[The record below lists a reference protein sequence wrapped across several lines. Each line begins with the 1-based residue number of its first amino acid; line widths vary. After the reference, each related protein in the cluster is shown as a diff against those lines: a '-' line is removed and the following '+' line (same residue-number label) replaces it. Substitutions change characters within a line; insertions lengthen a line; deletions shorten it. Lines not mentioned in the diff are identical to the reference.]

1 MSKLGKIFGIL
12 VVVLSIA
19 VAVLSFMVSKH
30 REQFRDR
37 AAVLAEGVSK
47 TGSTLSQG
55 TGSAVGGS
63 VTFTPAPAGG
73 KESGTLGWNDYK
85 TNASGYKDNIGK
97 VVDLAKK
104 VSDQRNK
111 MSDAL
116 KSIGEE
122 LKLPAD
128 LDVSSESLNNL
139 GSYDGALASMASHID
154 AVKKRD
160 EALRVSLENLS
171 GVLKS
176 IGDSFGEEAFYTRKV
191 KEGGAAPAKEEKKE
205 GEEGEEA
212 EEAVPAGK
220 AYEGYQYEEALA
232 ALEGAARK
240 LVERA
245 KDYEACFRDMI
256 NAIPKYSWRTSA
268 NALPSDAY
276 KNILKGLVD
285 DAKAINAKI
294 AGLEE
299 SLAKT
304 KALLDE
310 KTGELKTCEAENA
323 KLQEELKAMTKERD
337 LLKKRLDFIGGGS
350 EQVAPEVKEHVVLEN
365 VKEVSKDITGNIIG
379 VIKEWNLVTL
389 NLGNDKVVPGL
400 KLAVNQGGEY
410 VATIKIIKC
419 EERVSMGEVILGK
432 VDDIKEGAV
441 VFMSATGLQGA
452 DKAKED

>member
-37 AAVLAEGVSK
+37 AATLAEGVSK

-55 TGSAVGGS
+55 TGSPVGSS

-73 KESGTLGWNDYK
+73 KESGALGWNEYK
-85 TNASGYKDNIGK
+85 TNAQGYKDNVGK

-139 GSYDGALASMASHID
+139 GSYDGALASVASHID

-171 GVLKS
+171 GILKS
-176 IGDSFGEEAFYTRKV
+176 IGDSFGESAFYTRTV

-205 GEEGEEA
+205 GEEEEGEEA
-212 EEAVPAGK
+212 DEAAPAGK
-220 AYEGYQYEEALA
+220 AYGGYQYEEGLA
-232 ALEGAARK
+232 ALEAAARK
-240 LVERA
+240 IVERA
-245 KDYEACFRDMI
+245 KDYESCFRDMI
-256 NAIPKYSWRTSA
+256 NAVNKYSWRTSA
-268 NALPSDAY
+268 NALPSDSY
-276 KNILKGLVD
+276 KNILKGLVE
-285 DAKAINAKI
+285 DAKGINAKI

-299 SLAKT
+299 ALAKT

-310 KTGELKTCEAENA
+310 KTEELKTSEAQNE
-323 KLQEELKAMTKERD
+323 KLQEELKTMTKERD
-337 LLKKRLDFIGGGS
+337 LLKKRLDFMGGGS
-350 EQVAPEVKEHVVLEN
+350 EQATPEVKEHIVLEDA
-365 VKEVSKDITGNIIG
+365 KEVSQDITGNIIA
-379 VIKEWNLVTL
+379 VIKEWNLVTV
-389 NLGNDKVVPGL
+389 NLGNDKVVPGV

-441 VFMSATGLQGA
+441 VFMSASGIKGA
-452 DKAKED
+452 E